1 MLPFKMNE
9 RWTEGKGRE
18 GGPFKIK
25 FPPFFPYFILSF
37 ENVKYTSGPFEIVL
51 IYHIVD
57 LVRSDIVKTGPV
69 EK

>member
-1 MLPFKMNE
+1 MKGGLKE
-9 RWTEGKGRE
+9 REGK

-25 FPPFFPYFILSF
+25 FLPFFPYFILSF
-37 ENVKYTSGPFEIVL
+37 EKVKYTSGPFEIVP